1 MWFTGG
7 KKGFARA
14 GTALLFLLLV
24 CGLAAAEKI
33 PLRVMDLPDPHSLQP
48 ENRVQLELIREFQRL
63 HPEIE
68 LSAFSGISIRNV
80 GAESRLMLAI
90 AGGAAPDVLRI
101 NFRMSDT
108 YIQQNFLYPLDGY
121 IQADPQYK
129 TVPGYLKQVP
139 EALHPLLWR
148 EGPAIGGFKAGR
160 HLWMTGTQP
169 MIRVLHWRK
178 DVFQEAGL
186 DPERPPKTWDELMS
200 YAQQISD
207 PARNRFGLNMSAGP
221 QSAWD
226 FLPYLWGA
234 GGDAVVQDKSGRWRA
249 AFGSR
254 EAAVALEFYLRLAME
269 RWQDSDG
276 NVQFGYTTV
285 NGDERA
291 VSQALSAGNLGMYNA
306 YLADKTMG
314 AVDPSLVGVAP
325 FPEGPAGISA
335 TEINAVLFGIFAG
348 IEGRVNS
355 EGKYIRAERIRDAA
369 WQYINFMN
377 SRNAREVYVRTMVDL
392 GLGRNLSPAYLK
404 EFGYTEYLKYF
415 PPGLE
420 ATFDYAMKHGKPEPY
435 GRNCQMVYI
444 YMTKPIDEAIQMARD
459 GLLPEGDT
467 PEIREERILILQ
479 KLLKSAEDRM
489 NERMIGHISPPEQ
502 RKRTTVA
509 VIVAIIILAV
519 FCFVLYSI
527 WKTFSPRDS
536 FSGRKKGF
544 DFRRNW
550 MGYMIM
556 LPALISIALWVYYPM
571 ISGSQLF
578 FQDYRVVGES
588 SWVGLDNLA
597 GVLFSD
603 EWWSSVW
610 NTFRYMAFMLTIGFL
625 APILLAVLLQ
635 EVSHGKIVYRTL
647 YYLPAV
653 MSGLVVMFMWKLFYQ
668 SGSAG
673 ILNQLIGSVVNFFG
687 GDFTPVAW
695 LQDSRWAM
703 LACVVP
709 VIWSSAGPGCLIYL
723 AALKNVPEENYEA
736 AEIDGA
742 DFFQK
747 IRHVTLPAL
756 RPLIVINFVGAF
768 IAASQSGG
776 MILVMTF
783 GAAETEVAELHI
795 FKEAYTNLRFGSAIA
810 MAWVLGVMTLLF
822 TIYNIKRLS
831 SMEFKTAGK

>member
-1 MWFTGG
+1 M
-7 KKGFARA
+7 GFGRA
-14 GTALLFLLLV
+14 GTVLLFLLLV

-48 ENRVQLELIREFQRL
+48 ENRVQLELIREFKRL

-186 DPERPPKTWDELMS
+186 DPERPPKTWDELLS
-200 YAQQISD
+200 FARQISD

-234 GGDAVVQDKSGRWRA
+234 GGDAVVKDKSGRWRA

-291 VSQALSAGNLGMYNA
+291 VSQALSAGKLGMYNA
-306 YLADKTMG
+306 YLANKTMG

-377 SRNAREVYVRTMVDL
+377 SRTARGVYVRTMVDL

-444 YMTKPIDEAIQMARD
+444 YMTKPIDEAMQMARD

-467 PEIREERILILQ
+467 PEIREERIRLLQ
-479 KLLKSAEDRM
+479 KLLKSAEDRT
-489 NERMIGHISPPEQ
+489 NERMIGHISPSEL

-509 VIVAIIILAV
+509 VIAAIVILAV

-527 WKTFSPRDS
+527 WKAFSPRDS
-536 FSGRKKGF
+536 FSGRRKGF
-544 DFRRNW
+544 GFRRNW
-550 MGYMIM
+550 LGYMIM

-571 ISGSQLF
+571 LSGSQLF
-578 FQDYRVVGES
+578 FQDYRVVGDS
-588 SWVGLDNLA
+588 SWVGLGNLA

-723 AALKNVPEENYEA
+723 AALKGVPEENYEA

-831 SMEFKTAGK
+831 TMEFKTAGK